1 MNERGI
7 RAIEELTKQLKLIN
21 EADLTSQT
29 PEVLLS
35 IVPLVGVVTGS
46 VLLFFFL
53 LWRYRLHRELILSG
67 RYVPSFWKNLRI
79 FSLLIGSLS
88 AAIGLPMTVLFFL
101 IDGLAYSTLGGLIPF
116 FAGIGFILFYLL
128 ARHHEDIDT

>member
-7 RAIEELTKQLKLIN
+7 RAIEELTKQLKTIN
-21 EADLTSQT
+21 NADLTSQT

-35 IVPLVGVVTGS
+35 IVPLMGVLTGS

-53 LWRYRLHRELILSG
+53 LWRYRLQKELILSG
-67 RYVPSFWKNLRI
+67 KYVPSFWKNLRI

-88 AAIGLPMTVLFFL
+88 AAIGLPMSVLFFL
-101 IDGLAYSTLGGLIPF
+101 IDGLAYSAFGGLIPL
-116 FAGIGFILFYLL
+116 FAGIGFILFFLL
-128 ARHHEDIDT
+128 SRHDQDMDS